1 MLGKP
6 MKMPVY
12 EVRSERRP
20 FDDEECEPVV
30 AVELRRTNEK
40 VAKEDVELFKMFG
53 VKAWIM
59 QC

>member
-1 MLGKP
+1 
-6 MKMPVY
+6 MKTPIY

-20 FDDEECEPVV
+20 FDDEECEPVI

-53 VKAWIM
+53 VKAWIV